1 MAEGRSNLGIAKQLF
16 LSPRTVETH
25 VTSVF
30 TKLGLD
36 QADTE
41 NNRVRAVLAY
51 LRSAGPG

>member
-1 MAEGRSNLGIAKQLF
+1 
-16 LSPRTVETH
+16 
-25 VTSVF
+25 VF

-51 LRSAGPG
+51 LRSAEPG